1 MFLGWIYSYIIA
13 VILLSVSLAYN
24 VYCLIGLFRFTK
36 KIKEDDIKNIKTSP
50 NKFNIYIWLIK
61 KTIKSEG
68 KLENK
73 KLGIKTKLAKK
84 LNWVITLIE
93 SSVLIINIVILC
105 TIYILNIQATNISNV
120 ITTLFGDKD
129 CSCYAKCTGN
139 SEDDDK
145 TAYELL
151 FGPDEY
157 KKLYNSIVV
166 TPSEKQPFLDMISSG
181 ASGKEQGEWLIAH
194 LDDNAVQCYKNIVG
208 NNNKFRSGDHQDRS
222 KMTNGELKDDLV
234 ALLKDYKV
242 EGRNPNCE
250 TCFGLD
256 DRKLGT
262 KCLGEAHYVPG
273 WTWEAIWNSDN
284 PGDETGDDNGG
295 GIGGGGNNSAQNSP
309 YGIQLDDG
317 WYYWYQQADCSCA
330 HNVDHPTYGR
340 YGSVRLVSNTAV
352 ARGCSSYSTAMAIS
366 NAVGA
371 EITPFVL
378 LTDIMGGKFTQD
390 ADGIWSYDNG
400 GSAYIN
406 YRYVSGDGDILVS
419 MNKASLASRVEQW
432 CQAQGYT
439 GVHTAHL
446 SLSQSDIDSV
456 LSKGGYVIASWKHG
470 MPWYH
475 PNDTNPGSHFMVIR
489 KKDENGKYYCLD
501 SNCSDAGAYDRMTLG
516 ITWSQLS
523 ARFNN
528 SDSWG
533 IWNDNPPSGGGN
545 GGGDG
550 GDKTWDESQ
559 LFVPL
564 SNANIGVGQATSAY
578 ITLGNGEKLTLYDG
592 LPWECPDTSNSYMWV
607 IGSTESTW
615 RNFYKAHV
623 GHDYPNRIQMN
634 GWHTDT
640 KDKIYTDYPGLR
652 KTGSYL
658 LNYAGR
664 DCIGII
670 ITPSLVSK
678 QLLWEPYG
686 NPRSACTSHR
696 YAVVLEKDGKFY
708 YAPAVASGGKG
719 HTWPGGIYQTY
730 ISHSSELYGWEETGK
745 ADDTNT
751 STSWEA
757 AISALEDGR
766 AGRAYGTN
774 PNNQVQASMEAY
786 IGSDFNANGFTTYG
800 VIVYSFQ

>member
-1 MFLGWIYSYIIA
+1 MLEHTIA
-13 VILLSVSLAYN
+13 
-24 VYCLIGLFRFTK
+24 
-36 KIKEDDIKNIKTSP
+36 
-50 NKFNIYIWLIK
+50 
-61 KTIKSEG
+61 
-68 KLENK
+68 
-73 KLGIKTKLAKK
+73 
-84 LNWVITLIE
+84 
-93 SSVLIINIVILC
+93 
-105 TIYILNIQATNISNV
+105 
-120 ITTLFGDKD
+120 
-129 CSCYAKCTGN
+129 
-139 SEDDDK
+139 
-145 TAYELL
+145 
-151 FGPDEY
+151 
-157 KKLYNSIVV
+157 
-166 TPSEKQPFLDMISSG
+166 
-181 ASGKEQGEWLIAH
+181 
-194 LDDNAVQCYKNIVG
+194 
-208 NNNKFRSGDHQDRS
+208 
-222 KMTNGELKDDLV
+222 
-234 ALLKDYKV
+234 
-242 EGRNPNCE
+242 
-250 TCFGLD
+250 
-256 DRKLGT
+256 
-262 KCLGEAHYVPG
+262 
-273 WTWEAIWNSDN
+273 
-284 PGDETGDDNGG
+284 
-295 GIGGGGNNSAQNSP
+295 
-309 YGIQLDDG
+309 
-317 WYYWYQQADCSCA
+317 
-330 HNVDHPTYGR
+330 
-340 YGSVRLVSNTAV
+340 
-352 ARGCSSYSTAMAIS
+352 
-366 NAVGA
+366 
-371 EITPFVL
+371 
-378 LTDIMGGKFTQD
+378 
-390 ADGIWSYDNG
+390 
-400 GSAYIN
+400 
-406 YRYVSGDGDILVS
+406 
-419 MNKASLASRVEQW
+419 
-432 CQAQGYT
+432 
-439 GVHTAHL
+439 
-446 SLSQSDIDSV
+446 
-456 LSKGGYVIASWKHG
+456 
-470 MPWYH
+470 
-475 PNDTNPGSHFMVIR
+475 
-489 KKDENGKYYCLD
+489 
-501 SNCSDAGAYDRMTLG
+501 
-516 ITWSQLS
+516 WSQLS